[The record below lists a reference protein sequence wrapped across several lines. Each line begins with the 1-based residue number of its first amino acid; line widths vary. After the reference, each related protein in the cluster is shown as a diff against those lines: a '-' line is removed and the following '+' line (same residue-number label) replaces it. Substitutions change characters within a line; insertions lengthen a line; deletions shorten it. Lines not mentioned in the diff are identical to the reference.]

1 MKGLHYIRAGAGGQ
15 NVLFVHGNLAS
26 ANWWAPIMELL
37 QAQFDMVAVDLRGF
51 GKSQPSPA
59 QVSLRDHALDIA
71 NLVKDLEFTD
81 FTIVGHSLG
90 GAVAMQLGAAFPELV
105 SAMVLVDS
113 APLTGMK
120 DINYVL
126 LEQLLQNDTILTASL
141 QGTMAMPVPQAVL
154 EVLQADCLQAKAALI
169 PNTRALDGIDFSGVA
184 RNFLKP
190 VLVVHGEN
198 DVIVPAGE
206 AQATAAAY
214 PNSRLEVLP
223 GVGHNPQIENPP
235 LFARL
240 LAEFLTCPNV

>member
-1 MKGLHYIRAGAGGQ
+1 MKGLHYIRAGAGNQ
-15 NVLFVHGNLAS
+15 KVLFVHGNLAS
-26 ANWWAPIMELL
+26 ANWWVPIMELL

-59 QVSLRDHALDIA
+59 QVSLRDHAQDIA
-71 NLVKDLEFTD
+71 NLVKDLEFTN
-81 FTIVGHSLG
+81 FAIIGHSLG
-90 GAVAMQLGAAFPELV
+90 GAVAMEMGASFPELL

-120 DINYVL
+120 DINYAL

-141 QGTMAMPVPQAVL
+141 QNTMVMPVPQTVL

-169 PNTRALDGIDFSGVA
+169 PNTRALDGIDFSEAA
-184 RNFLKP
+184 RSFLKP

-198 DVIVPAGE
+198 DVIVPVSE
-206 AQATAAAY
+206 AKETAAAY
-214 PNSRLEVLP
+214 RKSRLEILP
-223 GVGHNPQIENPP
+223 GVRHNPQIENPP

-240 LAEFLTCPNV
+240 LSEFLV